1 MSGRTTSNSQQRVIV
16 PPLPDNVRRRPIR
29 PGTPIPTIHEE
40 DEQSRPTPDPRDRLD
55 DELED
60 DDRDEGE
67 GALDDE
73 HPGTAQDEDAPNLAN
88 AIVLLANTLQQP
100 REPSSVSSKVREPD
114 QFDGQDPRKLRT
126 FLMQLELNFN
136 DRPSVFRQDRTKV
149 NYALSYLKGTALEWF
164 EPGLVG
170 PGGRLQPSWLSD
182 WSTFVDQ
189 LRVNFGPH
197 DPTGEAEAE
206 LERLHMKEN
215 HRITKYNVDFAR
227 LAAQCEWGEAALR
240 YQYYRGLPARIKD
253 EISRIGKPVLLS
265 GLRKLAQD
273 IDGRYHERRSEISRE
288 NPKPSKPDSSKPASE
303 QQQSKPS
310 SSNPPTSG
318 KSSDKKPDHSER
330 AAAKSNT
337 PRPSAPA
344 SRSPELQGKL
354 GKDGKLTQEERQ
366 RRFDNKLCM
375 FCGGA
380 GHIAKDCNKK
390 NAKARAATTKPT
402 DPASVAESSDSKK

>member
-1 MSGRTTSNSQQRVIV
+1 MSGRATQNSQRRALIS
-16 PPLPDNVRRRPIR
+16 PLAEGYHRRRHAV
-29 PGTPIPTIHEE
+29 GTPASIPEE
-40 DEQSRPTPDPRDRLD
+40 DENLQDNLDPNPEPNDH
-55 DELED
+55 D
-60 DDRDEGE
+60 DDDD
-67 GALDDE
+67 GAPTDE
-73 HPGTAQDEDAPNLAN
+73 HGTVDDDNQPNLAN
-88 AIVLLANTLQQP
+88 AIALLAKTLQQP
-100 REPSSVSSKVREPD
+100 KDAPAAPSKVREPD
-114 QFDGQDPRKLRT
+114 QFDGQEPRKLRT

-136 DRPSVFRQDRTKV
+136 DRPTVFRQDRTKV

-164 EPGLVG
+164 EPGLFG
-170 PGGRLQPSWLSD
+170 PGGRLEPLWLSD
-182 WSTFVDQ
+182 WPTFVDQ
-189 LRVNFGPH
+189 LKTNFGPH

-206 LERLHMKEN
+206 LERLHMKET

-253 EISRIGKPVLLS
+253 EISRVGKPTLLS

-288 NPKPSKPDSSKPASE
+288 TPKPAKPDSSKPASE
-303 QQQSKPS
+303 QQNKPAS
-310 SSNPPTSG
+310 STSQ

-330 AAAKSNT
+330 AASNKSTNA
-337 PRPSAPA
+337 RPPAPA

-375 FCGGA
+375 FCGGT

-390 NAKARAATTKPT
+390 NAKARSATTKT
-402 DPASVAESSDSKK
+402 TESATVAESSDSKK